1 MFPAF
6 LQIHE
11 FHSTMK
17 IMKLADT
24 ILSQIKGFC
33 SNAALLLDFH
43 AKIRYP
49 IIGFILLGCL
59 DKPIS

>member
-1 MFPAF
+1 
-6 LQIHE
+6 
-11 FHSTMK
+11 MK

-49 IIGFILLGCL
+49 IIGFIQLVRLER
-59 DKPIS
+59 DRDAKS